1 MVHIFGMETIRNYK
15 KKAKK
20 LVFLGHFFVI
30 LQSTFLA
37 SSSFLFKVPY
47 RQTEL

>member
-37 SSSFLFKVPY
+37 SSFLFKVPY